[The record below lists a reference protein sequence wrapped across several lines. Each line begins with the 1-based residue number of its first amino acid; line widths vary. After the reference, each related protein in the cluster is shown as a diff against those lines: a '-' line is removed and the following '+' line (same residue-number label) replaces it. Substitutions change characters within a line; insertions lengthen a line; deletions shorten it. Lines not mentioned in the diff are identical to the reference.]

1 MFRNHLLS
9 IFRNLKRN
17 KAYATINIMGLAIGF
32 AAATLIAIYVKS
44 EFTYDQHYAGHEKVY
59 RLSANSFAL
68 SSIAHL
74 NQIKSNVAA
83 VEHVVSIMPNP
94 SASLK
99 TESGKSL
106 AVKDYFYVTEDY
118 SDVFEHEFI
127 LGNPEGA
134 LDAPDALILTESM
147 SRKLYGDKNPI
158 GEQLHVNSQLAE
170 GNFQVMGVIKD
181 LPSNTTISFSA
192 IGRLPAEFIDSVKD
206 SYSFTTGYSY
216 FKTASEMPLD
226 QVKAAVDEALL
237 PIDFE
242 RYGEGK
248 SFEEYK
254 ETYTSRM
261 MVLPLADVHLNS
273 NIQFEASEPGNV
285 TYLYVFLFIAVF
297 VIILAAI
304 NYVNLSTAQA
314 SKRAKE
320 IGVRKVLGSFRNQ
333 LIYRFIVESVMI
345 AFVAVLIGFG
355 LAEATLKLL
364 QFNGF
369 GHFESNVYDYG
380 LLITVI
386 GSVALV
392 TGLVAGIYPAIYLTR
407 FKPSAV
413 LKGDYKAGS
422 GKKYFRNGLV
432 VFQFVV
438 SLSLAIFSVFI
449 SQQLHFSMQK
459 DLGFD
464 KSNVLV
470 IDNSKFQVGND
481 VDAFRN
487 ELKSKNGIM
496 SVGFSHYKLTN
507 LALSGF
513 IENNVENAEYTR
525 MQYKYIDA
533 EYAEVMGFEL
543 VEGRFLDN
551 QLDGD
556 RTAMLVNETLAKNLG
571 GDVLGRRFN
580 ANFNGKD
587 VEIVGV
593 IKDFHYEDF
602 RKEIGPVALFSR
614 PYPSLISVRFEG
626 TQQEAIA
633 AAQQVY
639 GNFTAE
645 PFDYEL
651 FEQTFDKLFDKERQL
666 GQVINLFTGL
676 AIFVAVLGMIGLI
689 SYTLDQRVKEI
700 GIRKVL
706 GASVKQILSMLS
718 REMLWLMLVAF
729 LVSIPLSYYAVS
741 SWMAEFSYH
750 IGIGAWP
757 FVLIGLLALVTI
769 LLIVSARSAK
779 AAMSNP
785 VNALRT
791 E

>member
-1 MFRNHLLS
+1 MLRNHLLS

-17 KAYATINIMGLAIGF
+17 KAYASINIMGLAIGF
-32 AAATLIAIYVKS
+32 AATTLIAIYVKS

-74 NQIKSNVAA
+74 NQIKNNVAA

-106 AVKDYFYVTEDY
+106 AVKDYFYVTEEY
-118 SDVFEHEFI
+118 SDVFKHTFI

-170 GNFQVMGVIKD
+170 GNFQVTGVIKD

-192 IGRLPAEFIDSVKD
+192 IGRLPAEFIDRVKD

-333 LIYRFIVESVMI
+333 LVYRFIVESVMI

-369 GHFESNVYDYG
+369 GHFESNVYDYS
-380 LLITVI
+380 LLIAVI
-386 GSVALV
+386 GNVALV
-392 TGLVAGIYPAIYLTR
+392 TGLVAGIYPALYLTR

-422 GKKYFRNGLV
+422 GKRYFRNGLV

-464 KSNVLV
+464 KSDVLV
-470 IDNSKFQVGND
+470 IDNSKFQIGDN

-487 ELKSKNGIM
+487 ELKSMPGIE

-513 IENNVENAEYTR
+513 IENNVENAEYKR

-543 VEGRFLDN
+543 VEGRFLDSE
-551 QLDGD
+551 LDGD

-593 IKDFHYEDF
+593 IRDFHYEDF

-614 PYPSLISVRFEG
+614 PYPSLISVRFKG

-633 AAQQVY
+633 AAQQIY
-639 GNFTAE
+639 GKFTAE

-651 FEQTFDKLFDKERQL
+651 FEQSFDRLFDKERQL

-676 AIFVAVLGMIGLI
+676 SIFVAVLGLIGLI

-757 FVLIGLLALVTI
+757 FILIGLLAMVTI